1 VCAALLAVAGVALV
15 IAGPVS
21 SQTTKKPVVFTVGD
35 TQNIDS
41 MNPIVGVTVPAYE
54 AWNIQYATL
63 TDKSPKD
70 FSTIPG
76 LAKSWTSSPDK
87 KTWTY
92 TMRPNLKWSDGQ
104 PLTAEDVAYTINRA
118 KKEEWLN
125 YTSVV
130 ANLTAT
136 AQSPTTL
143 VVKTSVPDPK
153 LPTLDVYVLPKHIW
167 EQQDAKA
174 VTKYAALDGVGSGP
188 FTLEHFEKGQF
199 ARFKANPYYYGG
211 KPAVDRVVL
220 RGFDNPDA
228 MVAALKRGEIDAAED
243 VPGTAFKQLEKD
255 PSVQTIQGYQGAMN
269 EFAINGGAGL
279 KKPHPALLDLRV
291 RQAIAHAID
300 KKTIVNR
307 VIAGLAKPGDTL
319 SVSPNPEW
327 SPQIPAEQQFDFN
340 IAKANQILD
349 QAGYKDTNGDGIR
362 EMPGGG
368 KPLKLRYAV
377 RSEGDTAQATAE
389 LITGWLRQIGIATTQ
404 KVYDD
409 SRLTE
414 VIGKGD
420 YDLFVWGW
428 TPFVDPDPMLSYFT
442 CSQVSHDPEDPTN
455 YYNDASWCDKQY
467 DALYNQQK
475 VELDHAK
482 RVDLVH
488 QMLTRFYESAT
499 YDVLYVYPDLQ
510 AYRKNRFTG
519 WIRQPEGTG
528 PVLFSNTS
536 PTYARLKPFVASASG
551 GKSDN
556 GGGGSG
562 GLIAIIVGAIVVVG
576 GGAWLAMRRRTVEER
591 E

>member
-1 VCAALLAVAGVALV
+1 MLALALLAGAA
-15 IAGPVS
+15 
-21 SQTTKKPVVFTVGD
+21 TTSAQEGTQRKPVVFNVGD
-35 TQNIDS
+35 AAGIDS

-76 LAKSWTSSPDK
+76 LAESWKGSADG

-92 TMRPNLKWSDGQ
+92 TMRAGLKWSDGQ

-130 ANLTAT
+130 ANLTAKAT
-136 AQSPTTL
+136 DDRTL
-143 VVKTSVPDPK
+143 VVRSSVADPK
-153 LPTLDVYVLPKHIW
+153 LPTLDSYILPKHIW
-167 EQQDAKA
+167 EKQDAKA
-174 VTKYAALDGVGSGP
+174 ITKYAALDGVGSGP
-188 FTLEHFEKGQF
+188 FVLEHFERGQF
-199 ARFKANPYYYGG
+199 ARFKANPNYYGG

-220 RGFDNPDA
+220 RDFDNPDA

-243 VPGTAFKQLEKD
+243 VPGTAFHQLEKD
-255 PSVQTIQGYQGAMN
+255 PNIVTVQGNQGAMN
-269 EFAINGGAGL
+269 EFAINGGDGL

-300 KKTIVNR
+300 RKTIVDR
-307 VIAGLAKPGDTL
+307 VLAGLGTPTDTL
-319 SVSPNPEW
+319 STSPNPEW
-327 SPQIPAEQQFDFN
+327 APEIPADQRYDFDL
-340 IAKANQILD
+340 AKAKQILD
-349 QAGYKDTNGDGIR
+349 AAGYRDTNGDGIR

-368 KPLKLRYAV
+368 RALKFRYAV
-377 RSEGDTAQATAE
+377 RSEGVTATATAE
-389 LITGWLRQIGIATTQ
+389 LITGWLRQIGIGTTQ
-404 KVYDD
+404 KVYND
-409 SRLTE
+409 SQLTE

-420 YDLFVWGW
+420 YDLFAWGW

-442 CSQVSHDPEDPTN
+442 CDQVSKDPKDPTN
-455 YYNDASWCDKQY
+455 YYNDANWCDPQY
-467 DALYNQQK
+467 DALYKQQK
-475 VELDHAK
+475 VERDKAK

-488 QMLTRFYESAT
+488 QMLTRFYAAAV
-499 YDVLYVYPDLQ
+499 YDVLYTYPDTQ

-519 WIRQPEGTG
+519 WIRQPEKTG
-528 PVLFSNTS
+528 PVLFSNSS
-536 PTYARLKPFVASASG
+536 PTYARLKPVVAGATGNG
-551 GKSDN
+551 GGGD

-562 GLIAIIVGAIVVVG
+562 GLIAIVVIAVVVLGAG
-576 GGAWLAMRRRTVEER
+576 GLWALRRRTADER